1 MSIRSDWWAG
11 GRRRSRLRVVIA
23 AASAAAVAGFVPA
36 VASAS
41 ASAAAGPA
49 THIHARTQQLT
60 RVGTVNFAALAKKVA
75 ASQSA
80 SAAASPSASASIKP
94 RVAPLGKA
102 PMANAGQQ
110 PAASARRAAP
120 AAPLTS
126 ALAGNVKGAKGFNG
140 INSTASLAL
149 NGFDVTPPD
158 MGMGTGTSAQG
169 TAVLQ
174 AVNLAVEAFSP
185 SGQALA
191 GPVSLNSFFGLSPA
205 WFTSDPRV
213 YWDPQTKHWFL
224 TMLSVGPPFGGAGT
238 SSMQFIAVS
247 QTTNAL
253 GAYTIFSIDTSTS
266 VIDNSICPCLG
277 DFDMVGADNSGFYI
291 TTNEFSITGP
301 GFNGTN
307 LYAMSKKG
315 LIAAANGGPATQI
328 FQYPIPTLSDP
339 FGAFHLAPSS
349 VTQGSAVPNNEYFVE
364 SDGNNVS
371 NSALQV
377 WALTG
382 TKSLN
387 ASTPTAPPLSEASVA
402 TQGYSV
408 PPNAVQKSGPIPFG
422 NTVGAKVASPL
433 QTDFDAVQ
441 QVTYASGEVYAQ
453 LNTGVN
459 AGGGATNAGVAWFAL
474 HPTPGVGSVSVK
486 NNGNGYVHVNGHL
499 LYPSIGVNAQGNGYI
514 AFALSSGSNFP
525 TAAYIRFAGKQGA
538 VGPVRI
544 QKAGTR
550 PLDDL
555 SCYPGSGFGPAC
567 RYGDYSMTQVF
578 NGRVYLATEY
588 VHALTNVAGG
598 AQANW
603 ATRIWSVPVP

>member
-11 GRRRSRLRVVIA
+11 GRPRSRLRVVVA
-23 AASAAAVAGFVPA
+23 GASAAAVAVFVPA

-41 ASAAAGPA
+41 ASAPRAAAGPA
-49 THIHARTQQLT
+49 THVHARALQLT
-60 RVGTVNFAALAKKVA
+60 RVGSVNFGALAKKA
-75 ASQSA
+75 APSRSA
-80 SAAASPSASASIKP
+80 SATPKP

-102 PMANAGQQ
+102 PMANAGQH

-120 AAPLTS
+120 AAPLTT
-126 ALAGNVKGAKGFNG
+126 AFAGNVAGAKGFNG
-140 INSTASLAL
+140 INSTASLSV
-149 NGFDVTPPD
+149 NGFDASPPD
-158 MGMGTGTSAQG
+158 MGMGTGTSAKG

-174 AVNLAVEAFSP
+174 AVNLAVKAFSP

-191 GPVSLNSFFGLSPA
+191 GPVSLNAFFGLSPE
-205 WFTSDPRV
+205 WFLSDPRV
-213 YWDPQTKHWFL
+213 YWDPQTRHWFV
-224 TMLSVGPPFGGAGT
+224 TTLSVGPPFGGAGT

-247 QTTNAL
+247 KTKNAL
-253 GAYTIFSIDTSTS
+253 GAYAIFSFDTSTS

-291 TTNEFSITGP
+291 TTNEFSVSGP

-315 LIAAANGGPATQI
+315 LIAAANGGPAAPL

-349 VTQGSAVPNNEYFVE
+349 VTQGSARPNDEYFVE
-364 SDGNNVS
+364 SDANSFS
-371 NSALQV
+371 NSALEV

-387 ASTPTAPPLSEASVA
+387 AATPTAPPLSEASVA
-402 TQGYSV
+402 TQGYSL

-422 NTVGAKVASPL
+422 NTVGAAVASPL
-433 QTDFDAVQ
+433 QTDWDAVQ

-474 HPTPGVGSVSVK
+474 HPTPGAGSVSVR
-486 NNGNGYVHVNGHL
+486 NNGNGYVQVRGHL

-514 AFALSSGSNFP
+514 AFALSSGSRFP
-525 TAAYIRFAGKQGA
+525 TAAYIRFAGRRGA
-538 VGPVRI
+538 VGPIRI
-544 QKAGTR
+544 QKAGTT
-550 PLDDL
+550 PLDDIT
-555 SCYPGSGFGPAC
+555 CYPGAGLGPAC
-567 RYGDYSMTQVF
+567 RYGDYSATQVF

-588 VHALTNVAGG
+588 VHALTKVADG
-598 AQANW
+598 ALTNW
-603 ATRIWSVPVP
+603 ATRIWSVPVPS

>member
-1 MSIRSDWWAG
+1 
-11 GRRRSRLRVVIA
+11 VIA
-23 AASAAAVAGFVPA
+23 TASAAAVAVFVPA

-41 ASAAAGPA
+41 ASAPAAAGPA
-49 THIHARTQQLT
+49 THVHARAVQLA
-60 RVGTVNFAALAKKVA
+60 RVGSVNFAAVAKKVA
-75 ASQSA
+75 ASRSA
-80 SAAASPSASASIKP
+80 SPAAGPSASVTAKP
-94 RVAPLGKA
+94 RVAPLRRA
-102 PMANAGQQ
+102 PMANAGQH
-110 PAASARRAAP
+110 PLASARRAAP
-120 AAPLTS
+120 AVRFAT
-126 ALAGNVKGAKGFNG
+126 ALAGNVTGAKGFNG
-140 INSTASLAL
+140 INSTTSLAL

-158 MGMGTGTSAQG
+158 MGLGTGTSSRG

-174 AVNLAVEAFSP
+174 AVNLAVEAFTP
-185 SGQALA
+185 SGHVLA
-191 GPVSLNSFFGLSPA
+191 GPVSLNAFFGLSPA

-213 YWDPQTKHWFL
+213 YWDPQTRHWFL
-224 TMLSVGPPFGGAGT
+224 TMITVGPPFGGAGT

-247 QTTNAL
+247 RTTNAL
-253 GAYTIFSIDTSTS
+253 GNYTIFSFDTSTS
-266 VIDNSICPCLG
+266 AIDNSICPCLG
-277 DFDMVGADNSGFYI
+277 DFNMVGADNSGFYI
-291 TTNEFSITGP
+291 TTNEFPITGP

-315 LIAAANGGPATQI
+315 LIAAARGGPAVPV

-349 VTQGSAVPNNEYFVE
+349 VTQGSFAPNNEYFVE
-364 SDGNNVS
+364 SDAISVG
-371 NSALQV
+371 NSALEV

-433 QTDFDAVQ
+433 QTDFNAVQ

-474 HPTPGVGSVSVK
+474 HPRPGTGSVSVT
-486 NNGNGYVHVNGHL
+486 NNGNGYVRVNGHL
-499 LYPSIGVNAQGNGYI
+499 LYPSIGVNARGNGYI
-514 AFALSSGSNFP
+514 AFAMSSGSRFP
-525 TAAYIRFAGKQGA
+525 TAAYIRFAGRRGA

-555 SCYPGSGFGPAC
+555 SCYPGSGSGPAC

>member
-1 MSIRSDWWAG
+1 VSIRSDWSAG
-11 GRRRSRLRVVIA
+11 GRRRSRLQIVTA
-23 AASAAAVAGFVPA
+23 AASAAAVAVFVSA

-41 ASAAAGPA
+41 VSAQAAAGPA
-49 THIHARTQQLT
+49 THVHARALQLT
-60 RVGTVNFAALAKKVA
+60 RTGTVNFAALAKKVA
-75 ASQSA
+75 AR
-80 SAAASPSASASIKP
+80 PSASAPAKHH
-94 RVAPLGKA
+94 VAPLGKA
-102 PMANAGQQ
+102 PMANAGPH
-110 PAASARRAAP
+110 PASSARRAAP
-120 AAPLTS
+120 AAPLT
-126 ALAGNVKGAKGFNG
+126 ALAGNVKGVKAFNG
-140 INSTASLAL
+140 MNSTASLAV
-149 NGFDVTPPD
+149 NGFDVSPPD
-158 MGMGTGTSAQG
+158 MGMGTGTSARG

-185 SGQALA
+185 SGRALA

-213 YWDPQTKHWFL
+213 YWDPQTKHWFV

-238 SSMQFIAVS
+238 SSEQFIAVS
-247 QTTNAL
+247 QTKNAL
-253 GAYTIFSIDTSTS
+253 GAYTIFSFDTSTS

-291 TTNEFSITGP
+291 TTNEFPITGP

-315 LIAAANGGPATQI
+315 LIAAANGGPSAPV

-339 FGAFHLAPSS
+339 FGAYHLAPSS
-349 VTQGSAVPNNEYFVE
+349 VTQGSAVPNTEYFVE
-364 SDGNNVS
+364 SDANNVS
-371 NSALQV
+371 NSALEV

-402 TQGYSV
+402 TQGYSQ
-408 PPNAVQKSGPIPFG
+408 PPSAVQKSGPIPFG

-433 QTDFDAVQ
+433 STNDDEVQ

-453 LNTGVN
+453 LSTGVN
-459 AGGGATNAGVAWFAL
+459 AGGGATKAGVAWFAL
-474 HPTPGVGSVSVK
+474 HPRPGAGSVSVR
-486 NNGNGYVHVNGHL
+486 NDGNGYVQIKGHL
-499 LYPSIGVNAQGNGYI
+499 LFPSIGVNARGNGYM
-514 AFALSSGSNFP
+514 AFALSSGSRFP
-525 TAAYIRFAGKQGA
+525 TAAYIRFAGTRGA

-550 PLDDL
+550 PLDDFT
-555 SCYPGSGFGPAC
+555 CYPGAGFGPAC
-567 RYGDYSMTQVF
+567 RYGDYSATQVF

-588 VHALTNVAGG
+588 VHALTDVAGG
-598 AQANW
+598 AATNW